1 MLKISAVI
9 ARTALITT
17 VGAVLVSLA
26 ACQTKTDTYVSD
38 TEQGPTVKTAST
50 NVNGDELSKLMGAKI
65 DGFFH
70 SSRII
75 AGGLP
80 TESQMMQFAASGV
93 TTVFDFRSEAE
104 GLEVQKALSASLNL
118 NYINIP
124 LGRELASAAAQEK
137 FAEAFAAAGQDKVLL
152 HCRSGNRV
160 GMIWSLHQ
168 ISKGVELDTALSQGR
183 AMGMRPGF
191 ERAVRASLQ

>member
-1 MLKISAVI
+1 MLDTSAVI
-9 ARTALITT
+9 ARTALIGT
-17 VGAVLVSLA
+17 VTAVLVSLA
-26 ACQTKTDTYVSD
+26 ACQGKTESYVSD
-38 TEQGPTVKTAST
+38 PKPVAAVSTAGAGTPAEQLQR
-50 NVNGDELSKLMGAKI
+50 LSGTKI

-70 SSRII
+70 SPRII

-80 TESQMMQFAASGV
+80 TESQMKKFAAGGV
-93 TTVFDFRSEAE
+93 TTVIDFRSEAE
-104 GLEVQKALSASLNL
+104 GLEVQKALSANLNL

-124 LGRELASAAAQEK
+124 LGRELASTAAQEK